1 MALVEPLGGD
11 GVWYV
16 QLAAIG
22 TGSLLL
28 RIDMTFLPL
37 FCPFKNQ
44 SIWY

>member
-1 MALVEPLGGD
+1 MALVEPLGDD

-28 RIDMTFLPL
+28 CIYKISPPFLSIKK
-37 FCPFKNQ
+37 KN
-44 SIWY
+44 WYR